1 MDRSEERGR
10 KQSNALENERTFS
23 AFVHVSQET
32 SRKSETSAAR
42 SMKTARALET
52 IAEEI
57 EFSILEPPRYLALH
71 PRVHARV
78 RHAPFTPFK
87 RSILSLRLLSARSI

>member
-1 MDRSEERGR
+1 V
-10 KQSNALENERTFS
+10 FP

-32 SRKSETSAAR
+32 SRKSETSAR
-42 SMKTARALET
+42 RARAVLET
-52 IAEEI
+52 IAAEAI

-71 PRVHARV
+71 PRMHARL
-78 RHAPFTPFK
+78 RRAPFTPFK